1 MANPKTIREVF
12 NTEHYIKFVSFC
24 ENRNLFYM
32 TDLIRCPFDQLSE
45 ELGASAVLRIKSM
58 IALYRKNHPEE
69 FTRQEKAD
77 NETLSEGLKE
87 FFRKNPG
94 RIIHISELC
103 KAVRARKNDI
113 IPVLQEAPWCQMVDL
128 NNYYYK

>member
-45 ELGASAVLRIKSM
+45 ELGTSAVLRIKSM
-58 IALYRKNHPEE
+58 IALYAKTILRNSLVRK
-69 FTRQEKAD
+69 RQTMGPSAK
-77 NETLSEGLKE
+77 
-87 FFRKNPG
+87 
-94 RIIHISELC
+94 
-103 KAVRARKNDI
+103 V
-113 IPVLQEAPWCQMVDL
+113 
-128 NNYYYK
+128 